1 MVFFIR
7 QDGSYIP
14 LTAALGEDYA
24 GLVGRDLPALGE
36 AGFTITLRFGVNKP
50 YRPQCYIGTH

>member
-36 AGFTITLRFGVNKP
+36 AGFTITLRSG
-50 YRPQCYIGTH
+50 

>member
-1 MVFFIR
+1 MAH
-7 QDGSYIP
+7 IP

-36 AGFTITLRFGVNKP
+36 GFTITLRFGVNKP